1 MKRSGILIGLMALWA
16 TLLWSQ
22 PSALLLPS
30 NSSHFYGQDYAMNV
44 RLLPADQGIQRI
56 IFAILNKTERPEP
69 NFQVYAADI
78 PSVAAGFYTNGRLLI
93 YNPMYLR
100 DLVNKDGR
108 INFEKMGVLAQQIGH
123 HYHQHTFAS
132 TAKRHQE
139 ELEADQFAGY
149 ILSRFGASLMEADLC
164 LEDYTLFQ
172 GNTYYPPK
180 RQRAEALD
188 FGWQHGLPP
197 APVLDPPVITRK
209 ASPAPSAVPSLAP
222 GPDPGDEFDYRAAS
236 FPFPP
241 PKASASQPL
250 PSFYFSDR
258 QTLAEVDVLL
268 SASINACGYV
278 EKSYFYVPDGF
289 AMVTRLEQINE
300 DATSKNLPDRWSPDL
315 LPLRRFDLREYLQ
328 ALFMGQSGKYR
339 IFVFIVT
346 PHPFMQSLESP
357 SRSEAREWLIE
368 GFNTLPRELGA
379 FAFTPDHTVTTLI
392 YEFAQQE
399 GNPPYFVE
407 QSVHTCQ
414 THLER
419 SRILRYLGNRP

>member
-1 MKRSGILIGLMALWA
+1 MRSGILIGLLVFGA
-16 TLLWSQ
+16 TVLWSQ
-22 PSALLLPS
+22 QTALLLPH
-30 NSSHFYGQDYAMNV
+30 NSSQFYGQEYSMNV
-44 RLLPADQGIQRI
+44 RLVPADQGIQRI
-56 IFAILNKTERPEP
+56 IFAILNKTDHPTP
-69 NFQVYAADI
+69 NFDLFAADV
-78 PSVAAGFYTNGRLLI
+78 PSVSAGFYQNGRALL
-93 YNPMYLR
+93 YNPLFLR
-100 DLVNKDGR
+100 DLINKDGR

-123 HYHQHTFAS
+123 HYHQHTFSNIAN
-132 TAKRHQE
+132 RHQE

-164 LEDYTLFQ
+164 LEDYALHR
-172 GNTYYPPK
+172 GSTYYPPK
-180 RQRAEALD
+180 NQRQQAID
-188 FGWQHGLPP
+188 NGWQHGLPP
-197 APVLDPPVITRK
+197 SQPLVQRKMTPDPPTVNQLT
-209 ASPAPSAVPSLAP
+209 PTT
-222 GPDPGDEFDYRAAS
+222 DPGDEFDYRAAS

-250 PSFYFSDR
+250 PNFYFSDR
-258 QTLAEVDVLL
+258 KTLAEVDVLL

-300 DATSKNLPDRWSPDL
+300 DATSKPLPDRWSADL
-315 LPLRRFDLREYLQ
+315 LPLRRFDLREYLK

-346 PHPFMQSLESP
+346 PYPFMQSSQAP

-368 GFNTLPRELGA
+368 GYNTLPRELGS
-379 FAFTPDHTVTTLI
+379 FAFTPDHTVTALI

-414 THLER
+414 MHLER